1 MSKLFMSYAHAD
13 GDVVT
18 ALSKELQEAGHEV
31 WIDTQGI
38 AGGTLW
44 GSEIAKAI
52 IACDV
57 LVLFLSSRSVGSDYV
72 RREVDIAFHEKRK
85 ILPVML
91 EKVDIPVEL
100 DYQLAGLQYINY
112 QAPDWKTRL
121 TSALGSQTVRK
132 PEKVTGKL
140 KNPYSSL
147 PVLEPIERILIL
159 SNRENELKRG
169 IEYLDQHRLLLI
181 TGMPGIGK
189 STFARALLEFIPAG
203 SPPPFWYNFERHRSS
218 GNSLSVL
225 LDQISSYLDVCLDAE
240 VRREVMA
247 FRNSPGG
254 NASVQ
259 DVDVLISFLNQERP
273 IWLVFDNMET
283 LLSRDTNEF
292 LDEDLELLFESL
304 KTSTHNAKII
314 VTNPFVPILQNAEPY
329 LEDGTSAFTL
339 EGLNDDF
346 SVAFLRAYGL
356 QSLSE
361 DKLKPLVREINGHP
375 FILNHMARYIQAVGV
390 SAAVESFQGGLE
402 EVSER
407 FGDTLRER
415 LSTQEFNALRSVIIL
430 NREIPLTGLCQVAQV
445 KPGVIGRLREKGL
458 LQTNDTGKFWLHNIV
473 RNSLKPAESDLL
485 REAHRRAMN
494 YYRHQELPAS
504 LQSIDDFASALEW
517 HHHAVEGNDVM
528 SAYSALF
535 STGLKEQLMK
545 WNEYALLV
553 KLCERTLTAVYQVK
567 ADRSRI
573 DVNLSNIEQIHL
585 YHALGIACF
594 LMGDFTKSIAHLN
607 SALNLFQSQD
617 DEELGIQL
625 MIDLAESYN
634 GLGDHKSAMD
644 LCQQLA
650 ILLANS
656 RNVTLQAKFLHLRGI
671 IYRDR
676 GQPDE
681 AKGDLQNALQLYEQL
696 GDSTHLGN
704 AKIDLGNVYY
714 YQNQFEEAAANYR
727 EALKSFE
734 AKRDARGILTSRFNI
749 ADILLQEEQYQA
761 ALDEIRPAVELAH
774 QRKFLTLLE
783 LKSNLIFVEA
793 LIALLR
799 LEEAEQELNALREPI
814 KRLQSPCL
822 SGQELSLVAF
832 KLSKQN
838 HVEQAMNGFMR
849 AFELLENPGC
859 EFECGR
865 GYLLF
870 AGFLRDQGN
879 FNRAQQA
886 VSKAKTLFTGLNN
899 ELGLQAAGKVLPSG
913 PDQ

>member
-1 MSKLFMSYAHAD
+1 MSKLFISYAHAD
-13 GDVVT
+13 SDIVT
-18 ALSKELQEAGHEV
+18 TVLKELREAGHEV
-31 WIDTQGI
+31 WIDTHGI
-38 AGGTLW
+38 EGGTLW

-57 LVLFLSSRSVGSDYV
+57 LVLFLSARAVGSDYV

-112 QAPDWKTRL
+112 LAPDWKTRL
-121 TSALGSQTVRK
+121 TSALGNQPLRK
-132 PEKVTGKL
+132 SEKDTGKL

-147 PVLEPIERILIL
+147 PVLEQIERLLIGSNRKKELEQGIEHL
-159 SNRENELKRG
+159 SN
-169 IEYLDQHRLLLI
+169 HRLLLV

-189 STFARALLEFIPAG
+189 STFARALLEHMPEG
-203 SPPPFWYNFERHRSS
+203 SPPPFWYNFERQRSS
-218 GNSLSVL
+218 GNSLSAL
-225 LDQISSYLDVCLDAE
+225 LDHISSYLDVCLDAE
-240 VRREVMA
+240 VHREVMA
-247 FRNSPGG
+247 FRNPPGG
-254 NASVQ
+254 NASVN

-283 LLSRDTNEF
+283 VLSRDTNEF
-292 LDEDLELLFESL
+292 LDKDLELLFESL
-304 KTSTHNAKII
+304 KTSTHTAKII
-314 VTNPFVPILQNAEPY
+314 VTNPFVPLLKNGEPY
-329 LEDGTSAFTL
+329 LEDGTLALTL
-339 EGLNDDF
+339 EGLDDDF

-356 QSLSE
+356 QSLPE

-407 FGDTLRER
+407 FGDTLRQR
-415 LSTQEFNALRSVIIL
+415 LSTQEFDALRSVIIL

-445 KPGVIGRLREKGL
+445 KPGVIVRLREKGL

-485 REAHRRAMN
+485 RQAHVRAMN
-494 YYRHQELPAS
+494 YYRHQEAPS
-504 LQSIDDFASALEW
+504 SPQGMDDFANILEW
-517 HHHAVEGNDVM
+517 QHHAVEASDVM
-528 SAYSALF
+528 SAYAALF

-545 WNEYALLV
+545 WNEYALLI
-553 KLCERTLTAVYQVK
+553 KLCQRTLTAFYQVK
-567 ADRSRI
+567 ADTSRI
-573 DVNLSNIEQIHL
+573 DVNLSNLEQIHI
-585 YHALGIACF
+585 YHALGIAYF
-594 LMGDFTKSIAHLN
+594 LLGDFTNSVTHLN

-656 RNVTLQAKFLHLRGI
+656 KNETLQAKFLHLRGI
-671 IYRDR
+671 VYRDR
-676 GQPDE
+676 GQPEE
-681 AKGDLQNALQLYEQL
+681 AKRDLQDALKLYEQL
-696 GDSTHLGN
+696 GDFTHLGN
-704 AKIDLGNVYY
+704 AQIDLGNVYY
-714 YQNQFEEAAANYR
+714 YQNQFEEAVAYYR
-727 EALKSFE
+727 QALDAFE
-734 AKRDARGILTSRFNI
+734 SQKDGRGILSSRFNI
-749 ADILLQEEQYQA
+749 ADILIQQEQYQMT
-761 ALDEIRPAVELAH
+761 LDEILPAVELARK
-774 QRKFLTLLE
+774 RKFPTLLE
-783 LKSNLIFVEA
+783 LMANLIYVEA

-799 LEEAEQELNALREPI
+799 LEEAERELSVLREPI
-814 KRLQSPCL
+814 KKRQSPCL

-838 HVEQAMNGFMR
+838 HVEQAMNCFVM
-849 AFELLENPGC
+849 AFELLGNPGC

-870 AGFLRDQGN
+870 AVFLRDQGN
-879 FNRAQQA
+879 LNKAQEA
-886 VSKAKTLFTGLNN
+886 VSKAKTLFTGMNN
-899 ELGLQAAGKVLPSG
+899 QLGLQAAAKILPSG
-913 PDQ
+913 PNP

>member
-57 LVLFLSSRSVGSDYV
+57 LLLILSPRSVGSDYV

-100 DYQLAGLQYINY
+100 DYQLAGIQYINY

-121 TSALGSQTVRK
+121 ISALGSQPVRK
-132 PEKVTGKL
+132 PEKDTGKL

-147 PVLEPIERILIL
+147 PVLEPIERLLIL
-159 SNRENELKRG
+159 SNREGELKRG
-169 IEYLDQHRLLLI
+169 VEYLDQHRLLLI

-203 SPPPFWYNFERHRSS
+203 SPPPFWYNFERHRTS

-254 NASVQ
+254 NASVR

-292 LDEDLELLFESL
+292 LDEELELLFESL

-445 KPGVIGRLREKGL
+445 KPGVIARLREKGL

-473 RNSLKPAESDLL
+473 RNSLKLAESDLL

-504 LQSIDDFASALEW
+504 AQSIDDFASALEW

-567 ADRSRI
+567 ADPSHV

-634 GLGDHKSAMD
+634 GAREYRSAMD

-650 ILLANS
+650 ILLAKSSNE
-656 RNVTLQAKFLHLRGI
+656 VLQAKFLHLRGI

-676 GQPDE
+676 EDLENATADLEKALGLY
-681 AKGDLQNALQLYEQL
+681 GDLQDEVHIANCMV
-696 GDSTHLGN
+696 
-704 AKIDLGNVYY
+704 DLGVVYY
-714 YQNQFEEAAANYR
+714 QQNQTAKAVENFKR
-727 EALKSFE
+727 ALASFE
-734 AKRDARGILTSRFNI
+734 ARGDLYAVAITRFNI
-749 ADILLQEEQYQA
+749 GDILLQEEQYGLAIEQMKAALQTARKIKLTSLELTTGLHAVEIQIALSRLDEAEEELSTLKPLLAKRSSSCLRGQELALTAGIHWKRKQIQQA
-761 ALDEIRPAVELAH
+761 AECFHRAFEFFEGAECQE
-774 QRKFLTLLE
+774 QRGRAYITFAGFMKEQGDLE
-783 LKSNLIFVEA
+783 RARE
-793 LIALLR
+793 ALLR
-799 LEEAEQELNALREPI
+799 GKNI
-814 KRLQSPCL
+814 
-822 SGQELSLVAF
+822 
-832 KLSKQN
+832 
-838 HVEQAMNGFMR
+838 
-849 AFELLENPGC
+849 
-859 EFECGR
+859 
-865 GYLLF
+865 F
-870 AGFLRDQGN
+870 AG
-879 FNRAQQA
+879 
-886 VSKAKTLFTGLNN
+886 LNHQ
-899 ELGLQAAGKVLPSG
+899 LGLQMVERALLNI
-913 PDQ
+913 